1 MTKKSNIT
9 LEDFRPIEWVEVPYY
24 SSGVR
29 AGIPERPGDEA
40 YETIS
45 IPKEFAA
52 TINYF
57 LMINLDMKMSEG
69 IALISRWKKVDFGG

>member
-45 IPKEFAA
+45 IPKELITVGSYGFGCGLNER
-52 TINYF
+52 TPFTSSNGVCGVYLYIN
-57 LMINLDMKMSEG
+57 
-69 IALISRWKKVDFGG
+69 